1 MKFKILN
8 HLSVLFIIEICH
20 RSFAKLSIPT
30 RDFSLRVP
38 QAKPSQP
45 ETYVSLMC
53 NYQKFSE
60 KYVKTNH
67 IFRYTAEIE
76 GFYCSLQVCT
86 PLRLDKSNTYYIVG
100 FEPLAEKYTA
110 HHMLLYGKWSYL
122 KQSTLLKTYFTISS
136 KCLVDNT

>member
-1 MKFKILN
+1 MKFRILN
-8 HLSVLFIIEICH
+8 QLSVLFIIEICH

-60 KYVKTNH
+60 KYVKQ
-67 IFRYTAEIE
+67 II
-76 GFYCSLQVCT
+76 SLDIL
-86 PLRLDKSNTYYIVG
+86 PRLRVFTV
-100 FEPLAEKYTA
+100 
-110 HHMLLYGKWSYL
+110 LYRFARHCVLIKVTL
-122 KQSTLLKTYFTISS
+122 TTLLVSS
-136 KCLVDNT
+136 HWRKNILLITCFYMVSGFI